1 MSSVGQ
7 VAGGIIGGAI
17 GFMAGGNVMLGMS
30 IGMAI
35 GGYIDPPKGANTVGP
50 RLEDLTVQTSTYGA
64 VLPRIKGTVA
74 VTGNVFWLEGDEIK
88 EHAKTEKVGG
98 KGGPT
103 AKQTTFSYTAT
114 FAVGLSH
121 QISAPITGVRRLW
134 LANTLVYDAGSG
146 DINSIIASNQQ
157 AGVLFKFYD
166 GRDDQDPDPR
176 MQADK
181 GAANVSGYPGRCY
194 IVFYDLDLTE
204 KYNNTLMATQVKVE
218 LVASGS
224 SSPAHYTVFTTPN
237 VGYLTNNGFTSKVIS
252 AHVSENKTTYAVS
265 LLDAADN
272 LYGFEFYEASY
283 GEYIKKTGSIDLDV
297 HFSYGHT
304 SPGFLLI
311 QDTRDGVVSIVV
323 SQGLYFSYET
333 VFWFISNG
341 AISQSRAYTDAEVDY
356 GSYNIGASDAG
367 YTFMAD
373 TGAAKPIIGFTGT
386 TLYATSASSINAS
399 AIALSESYVF
409 VSNYAGG
416 PGSVT
421 VTVLNRLDLSLV
433 ANYTQ
438 AVNGNGRVAFHVISD
453 TEFYLA
459 SGQSLSH
466 WVGGVATDL
475 GGVLSAPAGSY
486 PFRQINVSSDPDF
499 YIDFHGSSGNYE
511 LGGVL
516 TNFTISAQSAKLRDI
531 VTEECALAGIQA
543 SDLDLTELVN
553 SDVRGYR
560 VSQAG
565 SVRAVLEQLQAA
577 FPFDVI
583 QSGYKLKFKSRGGA
597 SVLTVPESDLGAHTG
612 NDTPSRFM
620 LTTEMPS
627 QVPAKVTFNF
637 LNADREYDPDEQSA
651 AFTAQD
657 VKNSYT
663 VSLPLVMTPTEALQA
678 ADVLLKKEQRER
690 TSAGTFW
697 LPPTDDYRKLDAAD
711 VISVIAQGRT
721 HTIRLTKVTQLPDG
735 RVECDGKLTES
746 AAYASTAVAQNPL
759 VSGQALVL
767 LAGSSE
773 LMLLDIPRIVSDQ
786 DVPGISLGM
795 YGYTAG
801 WPGGVAFRSDDSG
814 ESYNAITGFDK
825 KTDVFIAIDAIGFH
839 NGYSIDNASVL
850 TVTPAWVGADLF
862 SITET
867 QLYAYGNLAAY
878 GADGRWEIVC
888 FKTTT
893 ASGGNFILRD
903 FMRGLYGTEW
913 ATALHAAGDQL
924 VMLDLD
930 AVDFAGLP
938 VSAIGSQRYWRGVTA
953 GASVDS
959 VGDVEKTYS
968 AVNLMPWSPV
978 DVNADRGWFTGDW
991 TITAQRRT
999 RWPVELFSGAAVPL
1013 GETAESYDLDI
1024 LDSSL
1029 TTVKRSF
1036 SGLPSPAANYPSTDQ
1051 VTDFG
1056 VAQSTIYGRWCQ
1068 RSSAVGRGYYQYFQI
1083 TRSASFNP
1091 YGAYVVL
1098 QMHNDDPSLIDV
1110 MGHPVTKIGSVSRV
1124 SDAAAYGGYAAA
1136 FNGSTDALRL
1146 PDSPDWTISGDFI
1159 IEARIRV
1166 DSFSNAFTIISHWYP
1181 GSATECAF
1189 IFGVFPSGKLFFSY
1203 GQGGVTAQID
1213 GTSAT
1218 VSGGVYTWVA
1228 VWRNGST
1235 LRMSVSGSTD
1245 ANSATISGALNNCS
1259 LGLGVGV
1266 VSPDLSPVNFANG
1279 RVDELRFTNGSCMG
1293 LTTTWTPPT
1302 GALPDPI

>member
-1 MSSVGQ
+1 MSSAGQ
-7 VAGGIIGGAI
+7 VAGYVVGGVVGSFFGNPIIGAQI
-17 GFMAGGNVMLGMS
+17 GGM
-30 IGMAI
+30 I

-74 VTGNVFWLEGDEIK
+74 VTGNVFWLEGDQIK

-121 QISAPITGVRRLW
+121 QISAPIAGVRRLW

-146 DINSIIASNQQ
+146 DINSIIASNQH
-157 AGVLFKFYD
+157 AGVMFRFYD
-166 GRDDQDPDPR
+166 GRDDQKPDPR

-218 LVASGS
+218 MVCDGTP
-224 SSPAHYTVFTTPN
+224 SPAHYTAFTTPY
-237 VGYLTNNGFTSKVIS
+237 VGYLTNNGFTSNVIS

-265 LLDAADN
+265 LLDASYN

-323 SQGLYFSYET
+323 SQGLYISYET

-356 GSYNIGASDAG
+356 GYYNIGACDSG

-373 TGAAKPIIGFTGT
+373 TGTAKPIIGFTGT
-386 TLYATSASSINAS
+386 TLYATSASSIKAS

-409 VSNYAGG
+409 VSNYAGW
-416 PGSVT
+416 PGAVT

-453 TEFYLA
+453 AEFYLA
-459 SGQSLSH
+459 AGQSLSH

-486 PFRQINVSSDPDF
+486 PFRQIKVSSDPAF

-511 LGGVL
+511 LAGVL

-690 TSAGTFW
+690 TSVGTFW
-697 LPPTDDYRKLDAAD
+697 LPPSDDYRKLEAAD
-711 VISVIAQGRT
+711 VIDVIAQGRT

-735 RVECDGKLTES
+735 RVECDGKMTSS
-746 AAYASTAVAQNPL
+746 AAYASTAQAQNSL
-759 VSGQALVL
+759 ALGQTIVP
-767 LAGSSE
+767 LAGSTE
-773 LMLLDIPRIVSDQ
+773 LMLLDIPMIDTAQ
-786 DVPGISLGM
+786 DFPGLVAAT
-795 YGYTAG
+795 YGYTSG
-801 WPGGVAFRSDDSG
+801 WPGAAAFRSVDSG
-814 ESYNAITGFDK
+814 ETYSALAGFDTK
-825 KTDVFIAIDAIGFH
+825 VEVFTATTALGVGRCDIVDVG
-839 NGYSIDNASVL
+839 STL
-850 TVTPAWVGADLF
+850 TVTPEWVGADLF
-862 SITET
+862 SITEA
-867 QLYAYGNLAAY
+867 QFNNLGNLAAF
-878 GADGRWEIVC
+878 GADGRWEILC
-888 FKTTT
+888 FKTAIDNTGSYT
-893 ASGGNFILRD
+893 LRD
-903 FMRGLYGTEW
+903 FLRGRFGTEW
-913 ATALHAAGDQL
+913 AAGLHQIGDRL
-924 VMLDLD
+924 VMLDSNICQ
-930 AVDFAGLP
+930 FIGLP
-938 VSAIGSQRYWRGVTA
+938 LSAINLPALWRGVTS
-953 GASVDS
+953 GASIDS
-959 VGDVEKTYS
+959 AMDMAHTYS
-968 AVNLMPWSPV
+968 AVNLKPLAPC
-978 DVNADRGWFTGDW
+978 DLNGWLNPISNDW
-991 TITAQRRT
+991 H
-999 RWPVELFSGAAVPL
+999 VEVTP
-1013 GETAESYDLDI
+1013 
-1024 LDSSL
+1024 
-1029 TTVKRSF
+1029 RSRHQVEPF
-1036 SGLPSPAANYPSTDQ
+1036 SGLATPSGETISSFEFEVYSNDTYTTLKRTVASPTPYFDYTSAQQNSDMGGISTTLYLKVRQ
-1051 VTDFG
+1051 L
-1056 VAQSTIYGRWCQ
+1056 
-1068 RSSAVGRGYYQYFQI
+1068 SATVGRGYPLTAALSRALDDDPFSYLVTSLLHFDGANSSTTITDQI
-1083 TRSASFNP
+1083 PANTWGVGGNAQLTTTSPLYGTSSLLTDGTGDYIYGPGGTNFTAALGDFTFEFSYTPASLAATTVLVDFRPAGTN
-1091 YGAYVVL
+1091 GAYHYVDLSTGGILGYYVNSAYRITGTAVL
-1098 QMHNDDPSLIDV
+1098 V
-1110 MGHPVTKIGSVSRV
+1110 IGTRYRIAVSRV
-1124 SDAAAYGGYAAA
+1124 S
-1136 FNGSTDALRL
+1136 
-1146 PDSPDWTISGDFI
+1146 
-1159 IEARIRV
+1159 
-1166 DSFSNAFTIISHWYP
+1166 
-1181 GSATECAF
+1181 
-1189 IFGVFPSGKLFFSY
+1189 
-1203 GQGGVTAQID
+1203 GVTRMFVEGVQD
-1213 GTSAT
+1213 GSSYTDGFNYTVGTNRPILGANGAT
-1218 VSGGVYTWVA
+1218 LG
-1228 VWRNGST
+1228 
-1235 LRMSVSGSTD
+1235 
-1245 ANSATISGALNNCS
+1245 ANSANGKIDEWRYTKYGRYA
-1259 LGLGVGV
+1259 
-1266 VSPDLSPVNFANG
+1266 ANY
-1279 RVDELRFTNGSCMG
+1279 
-1293 LTTTWTPPT
+1293 TPRSTPF
-1302 GALPDPI
+1302 PNP

>member
-1 MSSVGQ
+1 MSSAGQ
-7 VAGGIIGGAI
+7 VVGGIVGGVI
-17 GFMAGGNVMLGMS
+17 GFFAGGNVMLGVS
-30 IGMAI
+30 IGASI

-74 VTGNVFWLEGDEIK
+74 VTGNVFWLEGDKLK
-88 EHAKTEKVGG
+88 EHTKTEKVGG

-103 AKQTTFSYTAT
+103 SKQTTFSYSAT

-121 QISAPITGVRRLW
+121 QISAPVSGIRRLW

-157 AGVLFKFYD
+157 AGVMLRFYD
-166 GRDDQDPDPR
+166 GRDDQEPDPR
-176 MQADK
+176 IQADK
-181 GAANVSGYPGRCY
+181 GVANVSGYPGRCY

-204 KYNNTLMATQVKVE
+204 KYNNTLMATQAKVE
-218 LVASGS
+218 LVCGGPP
-224 SSPAHYTVFTTPN
+224 SPAHYTAFTTPN
-237 VGYLTNNGFTSKVIS
+237 VGYLTNNGLTSSVVS

-265 LLDAADN
+265 LLDASYH

-304 SPGFLLI
+304 APALLLI

-323 SQGLYFSYET
+323 SQGLYLSSET

-341 AISQSRAYTDAEVDY
+341 SISQSRAYTDAEVDY
-356 GSYNIGASDAG
+356 GYYNIGASDAV

-373 TGAAKPIIGFTGT
+373 TGTAKPIIGFTGT
-386 TLYATSASSINAS
+386 TLYATSVVSIHAS

-416 PGSVT
+416 PGAVT

-438 AVNGNGRVAFHVISD
+438 SVNGNGRVAFHVISD

-511 LGGVL
+511 LAGVL
-516 TNFTISAQSAKLRDI
+516 TNFTVSSQPAKLRDI

-565 SVRAVLEQLQAA
+565 SVRTVLEQLQAA

-697 LPPTDDYRKLDAAD
+697 LPPTDDYRKLEAAD

-735 RVECDGKLTES
+735 RVECDGKLTAS
-746 AAYASTAVAQNPL
+746 AAYTSTAQAQNSL
-759 VSGQALVL
+759 ALGQTTVP

-773 LMLLDIPRIVSDQ
+773 LVLLDIPVAVSGQ
-786 DVPGISLGM
+786 DAFGVSAAM
-795 YGYTAG
+795 YGYTQG
-801 WPGGVAFRSDDSG
+801 WSGGVALRSDDS
-814 ESYNAITGFDK
+814 EDTWISVQGFDGK
-825 KTDVFIAIDAIGFH
+825 AAVFSAATPLGGGRTDIIDATSTLVITPEHDEADVF
-839 NGYSIDNASVL
+839 SV
-850 TVTPAWVGADLF
+850 
-862 SITET
+862 TET
-867 QLYAYGNLAAY
+867 QLLAGGNLAAY
-878 GADGRWEIVC
+878 GVDGRWEIVGIR
-888 FKTTT
+888 T
-893 ASGGNFILRD
+893 AVAGSGNYTLSNFLRG
-903 FMRGLYGTEW
+903 RYGTE
-913 ATALHAAGDQL
+913 AAMTQHVHGDKLILLETASIQF
-924 VMLDLD
+924 M
-930 AVDFAGLP
+930 GLP
-938 VSAIGSQRYWRGVTA
+938 TTLYASPRPWKGVTNNA
-953 GASVDS
+953 ALDS
-959 VGDVEKTYS
+959 APVISYTYTG
-968 AVNLMPWSPV
+968 VNLKPLSPV
-978 DVNADRGWFTGDW
+978 FVKGARDAANDW
-991 TITAQRRT
+991 GFSWVRRT
-999 RWPVELFSGAAVPL
+999 RVGGEWVDTIDASL
-1013 GETAESYDLDI
+1013 GEASESYEVDI
-1024 LDSSL
+1024 FSDSSY
-1029 TTVKRSF
+1029 TTVKRTLA
-1036 SGLPSPAANYPSTDQ
+1036 GLSSASATYTSAQQTA
-1051 VTDFG
+1051 DFG
-1056 VAQSTIYGRWCQ
+1056 ASQSTVYIKVYQLSATVGRGFPAVQTLTASIPTLAPPEFGVPTSDPYWANVVLGLHCNGTHGSTSFPDA
-1068 RSSAVGRGYYQYFQI
+1068 RGKTVSAVGNAIVSTTQAKFGGASAYFDGNGDWLSVPSSTDFNI
-1083 TRSASFNP
+1083 SGVAFTLEMFAYLNASGKALVSRRSS
-1091 YGAYVVL
+1091 GANGWVL
-1098 QMHNDDPSLIDV
+1098 NTNGIRAVMNGGWSDAQMVWTEPSLSAWHHFAWVQSGTTLYVFVDGV
-1110 MGHPVTKIGSVSRV
+1110 VAATKTGVTSIA
-1124 SDAAAYGGYAAA
+1124 DQA
-1136 FNGSTDALRL
+1136 DALR
-1146 PDSPDWTISGDFI
+1146 I
-1159 IEARIRV
+1159 
-1166 DSFSNAFTIISHWYP
+1166 
-1181 GSATECAF
+1181 GSANNAGETPFNGF
-1189 IFGVFPSGKLFFSY
+1189 I
-1203 GQGGVTAQID
+1203 
-1213 GTSAT
+1213 
-1218 VSGGVYTWVA
+1218 
-1228 VWRNGST
+1228 
-1235 LRMSVSGSTD
+1235 
-1245 ANSATISGALNNCS
+1245 
-1259 LGLGVGV
+1259 
-1266 VSPDLSPVNFANG
+1266 
-1279 RVDELRFTNGSCMG
+1279 DEVRFTKAAKWTENF
-1293 LTTTWTPPT
+1293 TPPLYQY
-1302 GALPDPI
+1302 ADA